1 MIQLLDSNLAERRM
15 WIDKNKNKNKN
26 KVVTQAITE
35 AAAIASRV
43 ESGGNMTCAQVS
55 VGAVTSASVISQSTV
70 ESFPSKGDPTYFCE
84 YCHLSSIVLSCCCPC
99 ARCVRLCYIDT
110 TAFCSYV
117 RCFYLCKHYIF
128 MIRMGHIY
136 S

>member
-1 MIQLLDSNLAERRM
+1 M
-15 WIDKNKNKNKN
+15 
-26 KVVTQAITE
+26 TQAITE

-43 ESGGNMTCAQVS
+43 EPGGNMTCAQIYQKHGKAMS
-55 VGAVTSASVISQSTV
+55 MGAVMSASIISQSTV

-99 ARCVRLCYIDT
+99 ARCIRLFYIDT

-117 RCFYLCKHYIF
+117 RCFYLWKHYIF